1 MLGIIVAI
9 LTTSSFIPQ
18 ALRVIRTKDTRSI
31 SLGMYV
37 LSVTGIAMWLIYGI
51 TIQDL
56 PLILA
61 NGVTLIFSGRVWA
74 RRSST
79 IHFQG

>member
-1 MLGIIVAI
+1 MLGIIAAI
-9 LTTSSFIPQ
+9 LTTSSFILQ

-61 NGVTLIFSGRVWA
+61 NGVTLIFSSIILVYKIRYK
-74 RRSST
+74 
-79 IHFQG
+79 

>member
-1 MLGIIVAI
+1 MLGIIAAI

-18 ALRVIRTKDTRSI
+18 AWRVIRTKDTQSI

-61 NGVTLIFSGRVWA
+61 NGVTLIFSSIILVYKIRYK
-74 RRSST
+74 
-79 IHFQG
+79 

>member
-1 MLGIIVAI
+1 MLGIIAAI

-61 NGVTLIFSGRVWA
+61 NGVTLIFSSIILVYKIRYK
-74 RRSST
+74 
-79 IHFQG
+79 

>member
-1 MLGIIVAI
+1 MLGIIAAI

-18 ALRVIRTKDTRSI
+18 AWRVIRTKDTRSI

-61 NGVTLIFSGRVWA
+61 NGVTLIFSSIILVYKIRYK
-74 RRSST
+74 
-79 IHFQG
+79 